1 MGARGG
7 WRTNCSRTAH
17 FSHNTAKQPALF
29 PVRALKKTASLSKDF
44 GFRAILDPG
53 RHGENQIGAT
63 NPNAD
68 THYADIV
75 KKISRR
81 KGIFIRPNE

>member
-1 MGARGG
+1 MFVRI
-7 WRTNCSRTAH
+7 
-17 FSHNTAKQPALF
+17 FS
-29 PVRALKKTASLSKDF
+29 
-44 GFRAILDPG
+44 ILPREKG
-53 RHGENQIGAT
+53 NLIGAT

-68 THYADIV
+68 TRNADIV